1 MISPSGSNV
10 MKLLSHVAPGD
21 FGLTGQCPSENI
33 GLEIAELAQQCAAS
47 TNAVLNADCL
57 RQIMQLSN
65 TRYGTNWTILHNYY
79 ASYCAALIAY
89 RNMKPNAAVTLFGD
103 NAAAD
108 ANYAANTAT
117 QLTPRQGNT
126 IGPAFTFNSQQMF
139 FQLITADEDIAN
151 GWRFVGGSVKFA
163 GDTVSGM
170 LSDVSFDVFG
180 ERAAGLDSPLQTYMY
195 RSPDSSVQFT
205 ASAFNNVAAGAK
217 LLGGATLLLLDMEC
231 RSKVRGFR
239 DSLFEADFS
248 QIVGEIMLAHRG
260 ACTRGGPI
268 ASPMPMGGA
277 LNPTS
282 APSTAPRLW

>member
-1 MISPSGSNV
+1 
-10 MKLLSHVAPGD
+10 
-21 FGLTGQCPSENI
+21 
-33 GLEIAELAQQCAAS
+33 
-47 TNAVLNADCL
+47 
-57 RQIMQLSN
+57 
-65 TRYGTNWTILHNYY
+65 
-79 ASYCAALIAY
+79 
-89 RNMKPNAAVTLFGD
+89 
-103 NAAAD
+103 
-108 ANYAANTAT
+108 
-117 QLTPRQGNT
+117 
-126 IGPAFTFNSQQMF
+126 
-139 FQLITADEDIAN
+139 
-151 GWRFVGGSVKFA
+151 
-163 GDTVSGM
+163 M

>member
-10 MKLLSHVAPGD
+10 MKLLAQVAPSD
-21 FGLTGQCPSENI
+21 MGLSGQCPSENI
-33 GLEIAELAQQCAAS
+33 GLEIAEIAQQCAAS
-47 TNAVLNADCL
+47 TNASLNADCL
-57 RQIMQLSN
+57 RQIVGLANS
-65 TRYGTNWTILHNYY
+65 RWGTNWQLLHQYY

-89 RNMKPNAAVTLFGD
+89 RNQKPNAAVTLYGD

-108 ANYAANTAT
+108 AVYAANTPTA
-117 QLTPRQGNT
+117 LTPRQGNT
-126 IGPAFTFNSQQMF
+126 IQSAFTFNSQQMF
-139 FQLITADEDIAN
+139 FQLITSDEDVAN

-217 LLGGATLLLLDMEC
+217 LIGGATLLLLDMEC

-239 DSLFEADFS
+239 DSLFEADFA
-248 QIVGEIMLAHRG
+248 QVVQEILVAHRG

-268 ASPMPMGGA
+268 ASPFPGGVGMPVGG
-277 LNPTS
+277 
-282 APSTAPRLW
+282 APSTTPRFW